1 MALNTNELYS
11 QTTRGPL
18 PRMQYAAGPGAVKIV
33 TFAGGTAETLPLG
46 TPVFVAAATGFV
58 AKLVPGSATAEQTE
72 VWGFICGTE
81 VKTAA
86 SGEVLGTIMTKGSI
100 HYDDVLAIQTAT
112 VIAGTEAQLKTAL
125 RKPIVRE
132 RGLVIEGLDL
142 QGKTA

>member
-11 QTTRGPL
+11 QTSRGPL
-18 PRMQYAAGPGAVKIV
+18 PRIQYAAGPGAVKVV

-58 AKLVPGSATAEQTE
+58 AKLIPGSATAEQTE
-72 VWGFICGTE
+72 VWGFVCGHE
-81 VKTAA
+81 VATAA
-86 SGEVLGTIMTKGSI
+86 SGEVLGTIMVKGSI
-100 HYDDVLAIQTAT
+100 HYADVRAIQ
-112 VIAGTEAQLKTAL
+112 VAGTLAGSEANLQAAL